1 MIPIK
6 YFWTDFSPT
15 ESEIYRAMSIAKNE
29 ECMVVVK
36 WKAFGYPYSMIVQP
50 HASFDDCEKQI
61 PKVYGL

>member
-15 ESEIYRAMSIAKNE
+15 ECEIYRAMSIAKNE
-29 ECMVVVK
+29 ECMVVVE

-50 HASFDDCEKQI
+50 HSSFDDCEKQI